1 MCDSASVRQQ
11 AVHGGVQIRREEEAK
26 VLTSYTCD
34 TLFCSA
40 AEGRQSREKK
50 GITQETKMI
59 GVKRWAEK
67 QAARHEHQEM
77 VSQTV

>member
-1 MCDSASVRQQ
+1 M
-11 AVHGGVQIRREEEAK
+11 QIRREEAK

-34 TLFCSA
+34 TLFCSG

-50 GITQETKMI
+50 AITQETKDE

-67 QAARHEHQEM
+67 QAARHEHQGM
-77 VSQTV
+77 VSQTRV